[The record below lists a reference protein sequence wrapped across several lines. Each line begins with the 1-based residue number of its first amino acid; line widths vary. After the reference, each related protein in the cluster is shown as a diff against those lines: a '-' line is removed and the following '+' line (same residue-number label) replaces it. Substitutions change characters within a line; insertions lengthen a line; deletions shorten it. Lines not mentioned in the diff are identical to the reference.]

1 MKSKYTDNRLAEEF
15 DLIVLTDDSH
25 SPQGLPRDMLG
36 TLTRSY
42 TGNDAPLY
50 AEFAVSDG
58 TRKEEPLS
66 LNDFRVLNER
76 NDEDLSII
84 IKYLQQR
91 KRAKVALPIGKSYR

>member
-50 AEFAVSDG
+50 AEFAACDG

-76 NDEDLSII
+76 NDKDLSII

-91 KRAKVALPIGKSYR
+91 KRA